1 MTAGFLFKY
10 GHVVLDVEVLVLA
23 EEKEQE
29 VMSARD
35 EQHTNLI
42 AEYIGRKDAATIVIA
57 KNRPVEIMKNDE
69 LKAVIHYKKRKGDKA
84 VPMTKSEL
92 RTRYNAT
99 IDRNEQTMA
108 TYLLDAG
115 YSAAAATAAA
125 AEGE

>member
-1 MTAGFLFKY
+1 
-10 GHVVLDVEVLVLA
+10 
-23 EEKEQE
+23 
-29 VMSARD
+29 MSARD
-35 EQHTNLI
+35 ERRTNLI
-42 AEYIGRKDAATIVIA
+42 AEYIGRKDAAKIVLT
-57 KNRPVEIMKNDE
+57 KNRPAEMMKNDE

-84 VPMTKSEL
+84 VPMTKSEM
-92 RTRYNAT
+92 RTRYNKM